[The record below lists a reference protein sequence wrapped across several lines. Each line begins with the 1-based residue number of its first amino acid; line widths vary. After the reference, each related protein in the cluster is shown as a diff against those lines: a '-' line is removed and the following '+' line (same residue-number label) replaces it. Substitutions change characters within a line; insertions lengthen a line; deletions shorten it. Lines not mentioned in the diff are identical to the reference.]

1 MSGADNGDTDQRF
14 EVIKPPDTLSKRVK
28 IGGPNAVKLDGL
40 ADSDT
45 SFIDNV
51 AANYLAY
58 FKEDLKVLSAAFAKL
73 KDAPGD
79 SEIREEVFTAA
90 HDIKGQAGSFGYDL
104 ITDMANSLCRFLEKL
119 STLEK
124 KHLEVVSFHVEAMKI
139 AEAKE
144 MKGNGGPAGQKLLA
158 GLKGVVE
165 KVEGT

>member
-1 MSGADNGDTDQRF
+1 MSGADNGDADQRF

-40 ADSDT
+40 ADSDA

-58 FKEDLKVLSAAFAKL
+58 FKEDLKVLSVAFAKL
-73 KDAPGD
+73 KGAPD
-79 SEIREEVFTAA
+79 NSEIREEVFTAA

-104 ITDMANSLCRFLEKL
+104 ITDMANSLCRFIEKL
-119 STLEK
+119 STIEK
-124 KHLEVVSFHVEAMKI
+124 KHLEVIGFHVEAMKI
-139 AEAKE
+139 AESKE
-144 MKGNGGPAGQKLLA
+144 MKGNGGPAGQKLMD

-165 KVEGT
+165 KVEGA